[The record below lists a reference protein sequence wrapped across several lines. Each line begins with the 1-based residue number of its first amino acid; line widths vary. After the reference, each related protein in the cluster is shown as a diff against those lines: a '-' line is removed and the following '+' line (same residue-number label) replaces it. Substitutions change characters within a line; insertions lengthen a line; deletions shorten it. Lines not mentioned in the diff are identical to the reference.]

1 MLKVEKSKNRFIV
14 FSHVK
19 FPVIMTMNTFI
30 RQNDRETDRKK
41 RTQENTQ
48 KP

>member
-1 MLKVEKSKNRFIV
+1 
-14 FSHVK
+14 
-19 FPVIMTMNTFI
+19 MNTFI
-30 RQNDRETDRKK
+30 RQNDRETDRK